1 MHTTRFGLLDAPVC
15 SLSMVAAQVR
25 VRSFAN
31 RNQLAADPRDR
42 AEQLLEWER
51 HYLTVLG
58 TANQRLYSFR
68 LQTASK
74 TYDAAKARPWLP
86 GAPCMRAWL
95 PRCDRALRCNA
106 RVFVCGDRDT
116 SCGTECYVKHM
127 RADSMCCCAVRRTA

>member
-1 MHTTRFGLLDAPVC
+1 MRTTLPSWPEPSVPCQAHKQDLALPGAPLC
-15 SLSMVAAQVR
+15 SLSMIAAQVR
-25 VRSFAN
+25 VRSYAN

-74 TYDAAKARPWLP
+74 TYDAAKARPQLP
-86 GAPCMRAWL
+86 WAHACERGCLGVIGLLDVM
-95 PRCDRALRCNA
+95 
-106 RVFVCGDRDT
+106 
-116 SCGTECYVKHM
+116 
-127 RADSMCCCAVRRTA
+127 

>member
-95 PRCDRALRCNA
+95 PRLGPSDVMHVVLC
-106 RVFVCGDRDT
+106 VET
-116 SCGTECYVKHM
+116 GTLPV
-127 RADSMCCCAVRRTA
+127 VRSVM

>member
-1 MHTTRFGLLDAPVC
+1 MHTTLPSWPEPIVLCHAHEQDTALLGAPVC
-15 SLSMVAAQVR
+15 SLSVIAAQVR
-25 VRSFAN
+25 VRSYAN

-74 TYDAAKARPWLP
+74 TYDAAKARAWLP
-86 GAPCMRAWL
+86 RAPCMRAVV
-95 PRCDRALRCNA
+95 AS
-106 RVFVCGDRDT
+106 V
-116 SCGTECYVKHM
+116 
-127 RADSMCCCAVRRTA
+127 